1 MSDIFIESSLLK
13 NVGVEHGFFTR
24 NGGVSSDEFSSLNC
38 KFNNL
43 DNIENVNNNLIIAA
57 NCLSV
62 NIENL
67 TLLNQIHSNM
77 VIKANNTI
85 NKIEGDAIYSS
96 RKNSVIRV
104 ITADCVP
111 ILVWDNKNNIA
122 LAIHAG
128 WKGALNGIIENSIS
142 AIKKSSEYHFYAAIG
157 PCIRQNNYEVDE
169 KFYILFLE
177 ETTLNNKY
185 FKNSVNKGRF
195 LFDLPKYCYEKLIK
209 CGVSKI
215 DDLKIDT
222 YSEEKK
228 FFSCRR
234 ALHKREKNFGCQ
246 LSLIKI

>member
-1 MSDIFIESSLLK
+1 
-13 NVGVEHGFFTR
+13 
-24 NGGVSSDEFSSLNC
+24 
-38 KFNNL
+38 
-43 DNIENVNNNLIIAA
+43 
-57 NCLSV
+57 
-62 NIENL
+62 
-67 TLLNQIHSNM
+67 M

-96 RKNSVIRV
+96 RKNSVIGV

-142 AIKKSSEYHFYAAIG
+142 AIKKGSEFQFYAAIG

-169 KFYILFLE
+169 KFYVLFLE

-209 CGVSKI
+209 YGVNKI

-222 YSEEKK
+222 YSDEKK

-234 ALHKREKNFGCQ
+234 ALHKGEKNFGCQ

>member
-1 MSDIFIESSLLK
+1 MSDIFIESPLLK

-24 NGGVSSDEFSSLNC
+24 NGGVSSDEFRSLNC

-62 NIENL
+62 NIEDL

-96 RKNSVIRV
+96 RKNSVIGV

-142 AIKKSSEYHFYAAIG
+142 AIKKGSESQFYAAIG

-169 KFYILFLE
+169 KFYVLFLE

-209 CGVSKI
+209 YGVSKI

-222 YSEEKK
+222 YSDEKK

-234 ALHKREKNFGCQ
+234 ALHKGEKNFGCQ